1 MKPIKFKCRA
11 SMAGKIMTET
21 RGQSNYDKYVEAKAR
36 IEALNKRLYSFKDQ
50 NGTTATEIRNKRIPK
65 AISDLEK
72 YDKIKHITELSETC
86 KTYLKEWIIENKYG
100 RKKEFS
106 SKQTEKGNIT
116 EHDGFDVIQNV
127 LYPGVFLPKNK
138 QHYEDEY
145 KSGTPDVIVNDTV
158 IDNKSSYTIFT
169 FPFAETEISNKDY
182 IYQGHTYMDLTGK
195 KKFKLCYTLND
206 TPFHIVEGELKSWC
220 YKNNVHLDEMPE
232 KTAYEIIKNHIYTK
246 EGLKTYSFVLGTYDT
261 SKFIELP
268 IEKRIISFDLEYDR
282 EVIERINTRVIE
294 CEEWV
299 QNNWDK
305 F

>member
-1 MKPIKFKCRA
+1 MASIKFKCRA
-11 SMAGKIMTET
+11 SMVGKIMTET
-21 RGQSNYDKYVEAKAR
+21 RVLSNYQKYIDSKQKIVDLTKRYDEYKDKTKKLA
-36 IEALNKRLYSFKDQ
+36 
-50 NGTTATEIRNKRIPK
+50 TAIREVSLPK
-65 AISDLEK
+65 AKEDLEK

-127 LYPGVFLPKNK
+127 LYPGVFIPKNK
-138 QHYEDEY
+138 QYYEDDY
-145 KSGTPDVIVNDTV
+145 KCGTPDVIVNDTL

-169 FPFAETEISNKDY
+169 FPFAENEISNKDY

-246 EGLKTYSFVLGTYDT
+246 EGLKIYSFVLGTYDT
-261 SKFIELP
+261 SRFIELP

-282 EVIERINTRVIE
+282 EVIERINTRVTE
-294 CEEWV
+294 CDEWV